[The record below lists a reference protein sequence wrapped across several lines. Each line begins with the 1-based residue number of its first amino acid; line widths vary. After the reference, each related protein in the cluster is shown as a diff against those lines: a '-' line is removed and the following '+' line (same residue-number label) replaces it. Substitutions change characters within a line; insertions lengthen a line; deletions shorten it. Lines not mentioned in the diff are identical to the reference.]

1 MGTPVLEVNRLT
13 VHLKKRKNIF
23 KVIDDLSFEVYPGE
37 ILGLVGESGAGKSIT
52 GSAIIG
58 LIEPP
63 LFISSGEIS
72 LHSKIID
79 HHTQKLRGTE
89 ISMVFQDPLMSLNPL
104 RRVGDQLV
112 ETIMTHIKMSKSD
125 AIERAKQLLAEVGID
140 PARFNA
146 YPHTFSGG
154 MRQRV
159 VIALALAPEP
169 SLIIADEPT
178 TALDVSVQA
187 QILRLLKTL
196 CSQRGTAIILI
207 THDMGVIAQTADR
220 VAVLYAG
227 RLAEVGRTYKI
238 LHAPKHPYTKGLV
251 AATPKIDAS
260 SVAQKLYQIPGS
272 IPSLDQI
279 PTGCAFHPRCAQAVA
294 KCQQARP
301 PLLSGEA
308 ACWLLDGNE
317 GAI

>member
-1 MGTPVLEVNRLT
+1 
-13 VHLKKRKNIF
+13 
-23 KVIDDLSFEVYPGE
+23 
-37 ILGLVGESGAGKSIT
+37 
-52 GSAIIG
+52 
-58 LIEPP
+58 
-63 LFISSGEIS
+63 
-72 LHSKIID
+72 
-79 HHTQKLRGTE
+79 
-89 ISMVFQDPLMSLNPL
+89 
-104 RRVGDQLV
+104 
-112 ETIMTHIKMSKSD
+112 MSKSD

-140 PARFNA
+140 PARFNT

-154 MRQRV
+154 MRQEWWLHLLCSRTFT
-159 VIALALAPEP
+159 
-169 SLIIADEPT
+169 IIADEPT

-301 PLLSGEA
+301 PLLSGGGMLA
-308 ACWLLDGNE
+308 P
-317 GAI
+317 